1 MLQNVHMVL
10 YIVTTGC
17 SFEEFIRD
25 REPVCSA
32 TMVATEL
39 TPYDHYSVNPV
50 QQVPVAALY
59 YPPSVITPGIT
70 PSLNP
75 YSAGYMEPQA
85 QFLPTTT
92 IPYYITPSYQVP
104 ATTFYSAPATLTQF
118 QTESMIQQFDS
129 MTFSS
134 PPISPVVV
142 DDNQQPVAST
152 TASNEDT
159 VSE

>member
-1 MLQNVHMVL
+1 MAA
-10 YIVTTGC
+10 GC

-25 REPVCSA
+25 REPVCSG

-39 TPYDHYSVNPV
+39 TSYRNLDHYPVNPV
-50 QQVPVAALY
+50 QQIPAAAMY
-59 YPPSVITPGIT
+59 YSPSAITCQAGVT
-70 PSLNP
+70 PSYTTEYSLDP
-75 YSAGYMEPQA
+75 YSIGYVEPQA
-85 QFLPTTT
+85 FLPTTT
-92 IPYYITPSYQVP
+92 IPCYFQPSYQVP
-104 ATTFYSAPATLTQF
+104 ATTFYSDPVTVTQF
-118 QTESMIQQFDS
+118 QTEVMVQQFGS

-152 TASNEDT
+152 TANNDDN